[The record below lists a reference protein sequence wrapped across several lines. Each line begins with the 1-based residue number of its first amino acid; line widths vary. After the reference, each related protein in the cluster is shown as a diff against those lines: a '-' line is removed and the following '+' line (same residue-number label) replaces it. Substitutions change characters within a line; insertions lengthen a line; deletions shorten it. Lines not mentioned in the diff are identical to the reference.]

1 MHVNQK
7 VMRRNIEEFSECEVC
22 GQPLDEDGNCDQCGY
37 RDDGEGWMNWV
48 PKQ

>member
-1 MHVNQK
+1 MKRNDDECPLCGNHV
-7 VMRRNIEEFSECEVC
+7 
-22 GQPLDEDGNCDQCGY
+22 EDGCCDQCGY